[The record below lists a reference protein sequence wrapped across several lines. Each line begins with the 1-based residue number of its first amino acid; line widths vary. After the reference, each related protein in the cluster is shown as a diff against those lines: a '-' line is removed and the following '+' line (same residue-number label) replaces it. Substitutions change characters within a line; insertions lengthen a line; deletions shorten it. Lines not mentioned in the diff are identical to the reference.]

1 MYPRPGRSLERAIV
15 QPYESPVGRYQ
26 TLTNLQHR
34 SSLARPLKTTGYSI
48 GAQSARQT
56 FPSSSSVTCA
66 QHPARSSRLRSRTA
80 RSAPAR
86 TGTQPGHFGTAGAC
100 MRADEQPAAWVC
112 SSCGSTV
119 GSGLGSAALVGRLR
133 ARVSP
138 AGAGLSLARAGPN
151 RGRSLLPS
159 YSPLSR
165 TQSCRS
171 PAHSVDVGQ
180 G

>member
-1 MYPRPGRSLERAIV
+1 MYSSMMYPRPGRSLERAIV

-112 SSCGSTV
+112 SSCGGTV

-133 ARVSP
+133 ARVPSRRWP
-138 AGAGLSLARAGPN
+138 LAGSLARA
-151 RGRSLLPS
+151 RRSK
-159 YSPLSR
+159 SR
-165 TQSCRS
+165 QIAAT
-171 PAHSVDVGQ
+171 
-180 G
+180 